1 MDFKVNSGVW
11 GTMFGVPCI
20 VADNFL
26 KLATGNQIKVLLYI
40 LRNSGRPVSSEEL
53 SAMTGLPR
61 NEAEEAVMFW
71 QQANI
76 FTADNRMPAQTIMTP
91 PVQYEPANPVQPVQ
105 PEIAAESSVSAP
117 AKPKKTMLA
126 ASEIAEIINNDSGA
140 AELFRC
146 VESLLGSV
154 NYTMQNTL
162 IRIYSELELKTEVI
176 LTLITYCKEIDRA
189 NPKSIEKIAEN
200 WRNSGINSLDS
211 ALNEVQRLSNAQE
224 YRNKIM
230 RIFKVNDIAEKY
242 EKFIEQWKNWEISV
256 ELVNLAY
263 ERTLEQINK
272 LSYPYINKILTSW
285 HNDGF
290 ATVQD
295 VKNSEEKYKSSRKT
309 SGAPLDGFDAEKY
322 KIFVNDI

>member
-76 FTADNRMPAQTIMTP
+76 FTADNRMPAQAIMTP
-91 PVQYEPANPVQPVQ
+91 PVQYEPATPVQPVQ

-256 ELVNLAY
+256 ELVNHAY

-295 VKNSEEKYKSSRKT
+295 VENSEEKYKSSRKT